1 MRKLLITLV
10 FVVGASNLLVS
21 QRLIHVFVAL
31 CDNEHQGIVKV
42 PKGIGNGQDPNT
54 NLYWGCGYG
63 VKTVFT
69 RDKSWKKLNVPLT
82 KDGKILDRLLFKHA
96 TEDVYLLAEAY
107 DGREMEAC
115 VKAMLDAASGNLDVR
130 CDVNGK
136 QLLFGGNSDLICFTG
151 HNGLMDFTP
160 TWQFKS
166 GNSKKRETI
175 ILACYSKSYFKPYI
189 AQCGASP
196 LIWSTGLMAPEAYIL
211 QAAFRSWIAKESN
224 EKVRD
229 SAAGAYSKYQKCSL
243 AAARKLL
250 VTGN

>member
-1 MRKLLITLV
+1 MRQLLITLV

-31 CDNEHQGIVKV
+31 CDNENQGIVKV
-42 PKGIGNGQDPNT
+42 PKGIGNGQDPGT

-63 VKTVFT
+63 VKTVFSI
-69 RDKSWKKLNVPLT
+69 DKSWKKLSVSLP
-82 KDGKILDRLLFKHA
+82 KDGKILDRLLFKHTTA
-96 TEDVYLLAEAY
+96 DVYLLAEAY

-115 VKAMLDAASGNLDVR
+115 VKAMLDAASGNLP
-130 CDVNGK
+130 VNIEADGK
-136 QLLFGGNSDLICFTG
+136 KLAFGGNADLVCFTG
-151 HNGLMDFTP
+151 HNGLMDFKP
-160 TWQFKS
+160 TWQFKPGS
-166 GNSKKRETI
+166 SKKRETI

-211 QAAFRSWIAKESN
+211 QAAFRSWVAKENN
-224 EKVRD
+224 EKVRE
-229 SAAGAYSKYQKCSL
+229 SAAAAYSKYQKCSL
-243 AAARKLL
+243 GAAKKLL

>member
-1 MRKLLITLV
+1 MRPFLITLV
-10 FVVGASNLLVS
+10 LMLSASNLLVS

-31 CDNEHQGIVKV
+31 CDNENQGIVKV
-42 PKGIGNGQDPNT
+42 PKGIGNGQDPGT

-69 RDKSWKKLNVPLT
+69 KDKSWKKLSVQLP
-82 KDGKILDRLLFKHA
+82 KDGKILDRILFKHT

-115 VKAMLDAASGNLDVR
+115 VKAMLDAASGNLL
-130 CDVNGK
+130 VNIEADGK
-136 QLLFGGNSDLICFTG
+136 KLAFGGNSDLICFTG
-151 HNGLMDFTP
+151 HNGLMDFNP

-166 GNSKKRETI
+166 GSSKKRETI

-211 QAAFRSWIAKESN
+211 QAAFRSWVAKESN
-224 EKVRD
+224 EKVRE
-229 SAAGAYSKYQKCSL
+229 SAAAAYSKYQKCSL
-243 AAARKLL
+243 GAAKKLL